1 MQNNIVKI
9 MLWGQE
15 VGSIFWD
22 ERRKRSVFSYHPDFI
37 KGGLDIAPLS
47 ASIRNPR
54 NRLPIYGMANDEIF
68 AGLPAFIADSLPGRW
83 GNAVFDAWAAE
94 NNIRPSQITSVDKLS
109 FIGKRGMG
117 ALEFEPA
124 QEFSG
129 KERNFL
135 LSELYQ
141 KSMEILQG
149 REIATIA
156 GEDLTL
162 NALYE
167 VGTSA
172 GGNHSKAVIAINEK
186 TGDIRSGQVMLPKGY
201 TYYLLKFAESKYY
214 PLTQVEMA
222 YADMAKKAGIRMMPS
237 RLIDVDGEKHFLT
250 ERYDRRNGEK
260 IHTQSLAAMNP
271 EATSYEQLMEVC
283 MKLGLPYE
291 EREETYRRAVFNI
304 LTTNV
309 DAHIRNFEFMLEKGG
324 SWHITPAFDLTF
336 SCFNPHNQ
344 LDPYHYLSMNG
355 KRTDIGYNDMV
366 TFARTSKIDNPDKVI
381 RQCVEAVLD
390 FRSYAIHYGVSDYW
404 QDVIERHFAEMNKDL
419 LSSLHHYKPMVYEYV
434 LEPEGILVKDA
445 YWEEMANGAK
455 RLKATLNGE
464 EYKVTVSPKSERGR
478 EIIEKGGIKMSLEE
492 QKKYVIEF
500 LLPRYKQKH
509 CQSDNTNYEI

>member
-1 MQNNIVKI
+1 

-22 ERRKRSVFSYHPDFI
+22 ERRKRSVFSYHPDFV
-37 KGGLDIAPLS
+37 KGDLDIAPLS

-54 NRLPIYGMANDEIF
+54 NRLPIYGMPNDEIF

-94 NNIRPSQITSVDKLS
+94 NHIRPSQITSVDKLS

-129 KERNFL
+129 QDRNFL

-141 KSMEILQG
+141 KAMEILQG
-149 REIATIA
+149 RENAAIA
-156 GEDLTL
+156 GDDLTL

-172 GGNHSKAVIAINEK
+172 GGNHSKAVIAINEQ
-186 TGDIRSGQVMLPKGY
+186 TGDIRSGQVMLPEGY
-201 TYYLLKFAESKYY
+201 TYYLLKFAENKYY

-222 YADMAKKAGIRMMPS
+222 YADMAREAGIRMMPS
-237 RLIDVDGEKHFLT
+237 RLIEVDGEKHFLT
-250 ERYDRRNGEK
+250 ERFDRHNGQK

-283 MKLGLPYE
+283 MMLGLPYE

-344 LDPYHYLSMNG
+344 LDPYHYLSMSG
-355 KRTDIGYNDMV
+355 KRTDIRHNDMV
-366 TFARTSKIDNPDKVI
+366 SFARTSKIDNPDKIV
-381 RQCVEAVLD
+381 RQCVEAILD
-390 FRSYAIHYGVSDYW
+390 FRSFASRYGVSDYW
-404 QDVIERHFAEMNKDL
+404 QDTIERHLAEMNPDL
-419 LSSLHHYKPMVYEYV
+419 LSSLHHYKPQAYEYV
-434 LEPEGILVKDA
+434 LEPDGIVVKDA
-445 YWEEMANGAK
+445 HWEEMANGAK
-455 RLKATLNGE
+455 RLIAILNGE
-464 EYKVTVSPKSERGR
+464 EYKVTVSPKSARGR
-478 EIIEKGGIKMSLEE
+478 EIAEKGGIRMSMEE
-492 QKKYVIEF
+492 QRKYVMEF
-500 LLPRYKQKH
+500 LLPRYKQQH
-509 CQSDNTNYEI
+509 PQSEDKSREE

>member
-1 MQNNIVKI
+1 

-22 ERRKRSVFSYHPDFI
+22 ERRKRSVFSYHPDFV
-37 KGGLDIAPLS
+37 KGDLDIAPLS

-54 NRLPIYGMANDEIF
+54 NRLPIYGMPNDEIF

-94 NNIRPSQITSVDKLS
+94 NHIRPSQITSVDKLS

-129 KERNFL
+129 QDRNFL

-141 KSMEILQG
+141 KAMEILQG
-149 REIATIA
+149 RENAAIA
-156 GEDLTL
+156 GDDLTL

-172 GGNHSKAVIAINEK
+172 GGNHSKAVIAINEQ
-186 TGDIRSGQVMLPKGY
+186 TGDIRSGQVMLPEGY
-201 TYYLLKFAESKYY
+201 TYYLLKFAENKYY

-222 YADMAKKAGIRMMPS
+222 YADMAREAGIRMMPS
-237 RLIDVDGEKHFLT
+237 RLIEVDGEKHFLT
-250 ERYDRRNGEK
+250 ERFDRHNGQK

-344 LDPYHYLSMNG
+344 LDPYHYLSMSG
-355 KRTDIGYNDMV
+355 KRTDIRHNDMV
-366 TFARTSKIDNPDKVI
+366 SFARTSKIDNPDKII

-390 FRSYAIHYGVSDYW
+390 FRSFASRYGVSDYW
-404 QDVIERHFAEMNKDL
+404 QDTIERHLAEMNPDL
-419 LSSLHHYKPMVYEYV
+419 LSSLHHYKPQAYEYV
-434 LEPEGILVKDA
+434 LEPDGIVVKDA
-445 YWEEMANGAK
+445 HWEEMANGAK
-455 RLKATLNGE
+455 RLIAILNGE
-464 EYKVTVSPKSERGR
+464 EYKVTVSPKSARGR
-478 EIIEKGGIKMSLEE
+478 EIAEKGGIRMSMEE
-492 QKKYVIEF
+492 QRKYVMEF
-500 LLPRYKQKH
+500 LLPRYKQQH
-509 CQSDNTNYEI
+509 PQSEDKSREE